1 MIIKVIHQIQEVC
14 VGGEQNAIIDQD
26 MKGLLLAGDDE
37 TYA

>member
-1 MIIKVIHQIQEVC
+1 MIVKVVEQIQEVC
-14 VGGEQNAIIDQD
+14 VGAEQNAIIDQD